1 MKISLRS
8 LQRLKPV
15 RIVKKN
21 LPEIMIVVGIGG
33 VVFSAVDACRQTL
46 KLGDALDEI
55 KGDISSVHE
64 RKAITNEEEYPEKDI
79 RKDLTVAYVK
89 GGASIAK
96 LYSRPVIVG
105 ALSIGS
111 ILGGTHIY
119 RKRNF
124 ALLAT
129 CTAIET
135 SYQQYRMRVKEKLG
149 EDAERKLYFG
159 VEQQEYEETTTGKD
173 GKEKTKKK
181 KADVLD
187 PTKLSPYTF
196 IFDESSS
203 AWDRDAEYN
212 KMFLLGT
219 QNHANDKLNIDG
231 YLFLNDVLEWLGLPK
246 TKTGQVVGWLKDG
259 DGDGFVDFGIFDI
272 NDWKKRDFVNGYE
285 RSIILDFNVDGVI
298 LDKI

>member
-1 MKISLRS
+1 MKFSIKSLGRI
-8 LQRLKPV
+8 KPV
-15 RIVKKN
+15 RIIKKN
-21 LPEIMIVVGIGG
+21 LPEIMVVAGIGG

-64 RKAITNEEEYPEKDI
+64 RKAITNEDEYPEKDI
-79 RKDLTVAYVK
+79 RKDLAIAYAK
-89 GGASIAK
+89 GGMSIAR
-96 LYSRPVIVG
+96 LYSRPVTVG
-105 ALSIGS
+105 VLSIGS
-111 ILGGTHIY
+111 IVGGTHIL
-119 RKRNF
+119 RRRNV
-124 ALLAT
+124 ALLA
-129 CTAIET
+129 AYET
-135 SYQQYRMRVKEKLG
+135 LNSSFLGYRRRVKDKVG

-181 KADVLD
+181 KVDVLD

-196 IFDESSS
+196 IFDEASS

-231 YLFLNDVLEWLGLPK
+231 FLFLNDVLEWLGLPK

-272 NDWKKRDFVNGYE
+272 NDYKKRDFINGYE